1 MQTLSSELILSR
13 LHELCPEI
21 KQLNIRPIVLNKG
34 SRY

>member
-1 MQTLSSELILSR
+1 MQTPGSELILSR

-21 KQLNIRPIVLNKG
+21 KELNICPVVLHKG